1 MKNAHDQNSGF
12 LTDIMERFDVKTLDV
27 SGAEKLRNGILEATK
42 QLQMVQDLV
51 TNSHDTSVDIV
62 TVLRDSD
69 HKYIEALLTDP
80 IAMKKIAENERTN
93 PDGFK
98 KKLAAVVKALPN
110 IGHTIALNNVYM
122 RANTHELTSDG
133 KSSAIA
139 DRSFGWKQY
148 TMSVG
153 GDLTGGRVGLNWND
167 AEHKMNEEIN
177 AMRKKIDETKDIP
190 SLQSVVDTLVADD
203 SSKKVIRDVI
213 SQLSQKNIPFVE
225 IQNACAN
232 LVSQNKMIEFA
243 STEGFNVK

>member
-1 MKNAHDQNSGF
+1 
-12 LTDIMERFDVKTLDV
+12 
-27 SGAEKLRNGILEATK
+27 
-42 QLQMVQDLV
+42 MVQDLV
-51 TNSHDTSVDIV
+51 TNSHDTSVDIA
-62 TVLRDSD
+62 TVLSGGDQ
-69 HKYIEALLTDP
+69 KYIEALLTDP

-110 IGHTIALNNVYM
+110 IGHTIALNNVYI

-133 KSSAIA
+133 KSGAIA

-177 AMRKKIDETKDIP
+177 AMRKKIDETKNIS
-190 SLQSVVDTLVADD
+190 SLQSIVDTMITDD
-203 SSKKVIRDVI
+203 ASKKVIHDVI
-213 SQLSQKNIPFVE
+213 GQLSQKNIPLVD
-225 IQNACAN
+225 IQKACAN